1 MSGNDDFGRIVRTHR
16 TEIARGRTADDKADV
31 IFEYFEFFYDTGERY
46 FNLKGESDDHYV
58 VTVPGIDMR
67 HYSTMK
73 GAERYFKRCLKSY
86 IGIKIH

>member
-1 MSGNDDFGRIVRTHR
+1 MDRDNGFGRTVRTKR
-16 TEIARGRTADDKADV
+16 TMIAKGRTADDKADV

-67 HYSTMK
+67 HYGTMK

-86 IGIKIH
+86 IGIRIH